1 MGNSLPLVTG
11 GTQGVSRALRGTA
24 VVHVG
29 HARWHRIARRVPG
42 RPRPRRSP
50 GPASRHGCHRQRG
63 DHGEDQR
70 GRSVAHASPT
80 SIDELVA
87 VAELAERK
95 LAAATDPDD
104 VGELLTHVGTAREIA
119 HGRTNVADHLCKLLA
134 AASDVRAREGLPAD
148 LHTEAATFSDTAR
161 TTLANEH
168 AGHNCPPADRP
179 VRTVD
184 TKPRVTPKPAV
195 MPGPLRPSTDRVRRP
210 KIARVTVAGGVL
222 LGTATA
228 LTLGL
233 VGVRVHRGERAT
245 SSPAS
250 ATRSMRPAARRS
262 RRANASPSWS
272 DQRVDPRSNGGAR
285 SVRRRA
291 GGGRRRPGRRGD
303 AAPNRAGP
311 DRAVRRTTGRWA
323 RPAGALLASP
333 SGLEGAGPVRRAT

>member
-1 MGNSLPLVTG
+1 MW
-11 GTQGVSRALRGTA
+11 AMHAGTA
-24 VVHVG
+24 LLAVSLAG
-29 HARWHRIARRVPG
+29 PG
-42 RPRPRRSP
+42 LAAPPAPRPAPDATDNAAIMARINAADPSLTT
-50 GPASRHGCHRQRG
+50 
-63 DHGEDQR
+63 
-70 GRSVAHASPT
+70 SPT

-161 TTLANEH
+161 TTLANQH
-168 AGHNCPPADRP
+168 AEHNCPPTDRP

-195 MPGPLRPSTDRVRRP
+195 VPGPLRPSTDRVRRP

-233 VGVRVHRGERAT
+233 VGVRVHRG
-245 SSPAS
+245 
-250 ATRSMRPAARRS
+250 
-262 RRANASPSWS
+262 
-272 DQRVDPRSNGGAR
+272 
-285 SVRRRA
+285 RA
-291 GGGRRRPGRRGD
+291 GDELAGIRDEVD
-303 AAPNRAGP
+303 AAGGKTIAQGDRIAELETINAWTRAATVGL
-311 DRAVRRTTGRWA
+311 AVSAAVLGVVGVDLVAAGMQRRTEQA
-323 RPAGALLASP
+323 RIAPYGGP
-333 SGLEGAGPVRRAT
+333 QGAGFVLRGRF

>member
-1 MGNSLPLVTG
+1 MW
-11 GTQGVSRALRGTA
+11 AMHAGTA
-24 VVHVG
+24 LLAVFLAGPGLAAPPAPHPAPDATDNAAIM
-29 HARWHRIARRVPG
+29 ARINAADP
-42 RPRPRRSP
+42 SLTT
-50 GPASRHGCHRQRG
+50 
-63 DHGEDQR
+63 
-70 GRSVAHASPT
+70 SPT

-95 LAAATDPDD
+95 LAAAKDPDD

-168 AGHNCPPADRP
+168 AGHHCPPADRP

-195 MPGPLRPSTDRVRRP
+195 VPGPLRPSTDRVRRP

-233 VGVRVHRGERAT
+233 VGVRVHRG
-245 SSPAS
+245 
-250 ATRSMRPAARRS
+250 
-262 RRANASPSWS
+262 
-272 DQRVDPRSNGGAR
+272 
-285 SVRRRA
+285 RA
-291 GGGRRRPGRRGD
+291 GDELAGIRDEVD
-303 AAPNRAGP
+303 AAGGKTIAQGERIAELETINAWTRTATVGLAVSAAVLGVVGVGLVAAGTQ
-311 DRAVRRTTGRWA
+311 RRTEQA
-323 RPAGALLASP
+323 RIALYGGP
-333 SGLEGAGPVRRAT
+333 QGAGFVLRGRF